1 MLKAR
6 MTAEQI
12 ELREGLE
19 PTLVANEIASAVA
32 LGEGLPETF
41 FDYGCVPQESCAEVH
56 ELTKSVKDARGRHL
70 AVIVEIGGAL
80 WRAKELLGHGNFLP
94 WLKAEFRWSER
105 TARNYMRLAAHFQGK
120 MANFADLDL
129 AAARELIDAPAE
141 IRDPI
146 MRRAEAGE
154 SVSREEVKAAV
165 RISRADYVPVTLSP
179 PPSDIKHVSVSQS
192 WFAEPPT
199 KEPPPRVLTSAD
211 LWEAAHTS
219 AGPAIARDLSDL
231 AFQLR
236 RCQNADKLVETLSAD
251 EREEVRDG
259 VEAAMR
265 IKAALDK
272 LDRRDAAGRVDL
284 GEGSHVVTV
293 FPDRERRSRE

>member
-12 ELREGLE
+12 QLREGLE
-19 PTLVANEIASAVA
+19 PTLVANEIARAVA

-41 FDYGCVPQESCAEVH
+41 FDYGCVPQESRAEVY

-80 WRAKELLGHGNFLP
+80 RRAKELLGHGNFLP

-105 TARNYMRLAAHFQGK
+105 TARNYMSLAAHFQGK
-120 MANFADLDL
+120 TANFADLDL
-129 AAARELIDAPAE
+129 GTARELIDSPAE
-141 IRDPI
+141 VSEPI

-154 SVSREEVKAAV
+154 TISQEEVKAAV
-165 RISRADYVPVTLSP
+165 RISRADCVPVTLP
-179 PPSDIKHVSVSQS
+179 PRPAVKHVSVSQS

-199 KEPPPRVLTSAD
+199 KEPPPRVD
-211 LWEAAHTS
+211 LREAGEKS
-219 AGPAIARDLSDL
+219 AGRNIAHDLKDL

-236 RCQNADKLVETLSAD
+236 RFQSADKLVERLSAD
-251 EREEVRDG
+251 EREEVRLG
-259 VEAAMR
+259 IEAVMR
-265 IKAALDK
+265 IKAALD
-272 LDRRDAAGRVDL
+272 RL
-284 GEGSHVVTV
+284 GQRNAQLHK
-293 FPDRERRSRE
+293 ERQRAP